1 MVMRYSVIKYFTV
14 FFVALPFPSVDLVYT
29 NTSSQQY
36 LLCTISTVNRLI
48 VLPSLRWVYPI
59 HGPYSLSSTTTT
71 TVEALLML
79 DHQNTSSAG
88 QYGCLATLT
97 IDQINVTVT
106 SISSYYNVT
115 LQSKLNK

>member
-1 MVMRYSVIKYFTV
+1 MIKYFTV
-14 FFVALPFPSVDLVYT
+14 FFVALPFPSIDLTYT

-36 LLCTISTVNRLI
+36 LLCTVSTVNRLI
-48 VLPSLRWVYPI
+48 VVPTLRWVYPI

-71 TVEALLML
+71 TVEALTL

-97 IDQINVTVT
+97 VDQINVTVT

-115 LQSKLNK
+115 LQSKLNR